1 MLQVLLKAASFVF
14 IIILAYVLK
23 KAGVFG
29 PKDYSIMVKVVLNVT
44 LPAAVVCNFAAT
56 QLDLS
61 MLVLVGF
68 GIVSNCIML
77 ALGLLFSRGA
87 VKSKRALYAIAFPG
101 YNIGAFS
108 MPFAQS
114 FLGPMGVASACLFD
128 TGNAI
133 MCTGGTYAVTDM
145 LLNRQNQR
153 ENPVKMV
160 LKRLSGSTPF
170 LTYTLM
176 LVLALLRIRIPM
188 GIANFI
194 QPIANAN
201 SYCAMF
207 MIGLMFEIDPKREVL
222 QQIGTVVLAR
232 NMAAVLLALGCY
244 FLLPLPLEVRQSLA
258 VISFAPPSALT
269 PAFVERCGG
278 DASTASCISSFCIV
292 TALIFMSA
300 ALVIM
305 NIT

>member
-1 MLQVLLKAASFVF
+1 MSQVLLKAASFIF
-14 IIILAYVLK
+14 IIFLAYGLK
-23 KAGVFG
+23 KAGLFG
-29 PKDYSIMVKVVLNVT
+29 PKDYTIMVKIVLNIT
-44 LPAAVVCNFAAT
+44 LPAAVICNFAAT
-56 QLDLS
+56 ELDLS
-61 MLVLVGF
+61 MLILVLLAIIF
-68 GIVSNCIML
+68 NCIMMF
-77 ALGLLFSRGA
+77 LGLLISRGGE
-87 VKSKRALYAIAFPG
+87 KSKRALYAISFPG

-114 FLGPMGVASACLFD
+114 FLGPIGVASACLFD

-133 MCTGGTYAVTDM
+133 MCTGGTYAVIDM
-145 LLNRQNQR
+145 MLHKDSQH

-160 LKRLSGSTPF
+160 LKRLSGSVPF

-176 LVLALLRIRIPM
+176 LLLALLRIRIPM

-207 MIGLMFEIDPKREVL
+207 MIGLMFEIDLKKEVL
-222 QQIGTVVLAR
+222 KQIGTVVLAR
-232 NMAAVLLALGCY
+232 NAAALVVALGCY
-244 FLLPLPLEVRQSLA
+244 FLLPMPLEVRQSLA

-278 DASTASCISSFCIV
+278 DAGVTSCISSICIL
-292 TALIFMSA
+292 TSLLFMSA

-305 NIT
+305 NVT